1 MQFLLID
8 VSFGLTNS
16 CFLGRNGS
24 MSGDADSLDD
34 FMSSLGTSLD
44 KTTRT
49 QIRRK
54 IFDLKKVN
62 LVITLNLP
70 WVTVWFE
77 TTLVLLLCCFVFD
90 IEIVPQKAK
99 NMYMF
104 LSLASQYVSYIFLW
118 LLSTSFGSQHSI
130 SKIAFYACNVKW

>member
-1 MQFLLID
+1 
-8 VSFGLTNS
+8 
-16 CFLGRNGS
+16 

-44 KTTRT
+44 KTART

-70 WVTVWFE
+70 
-77 TTLVLLLCCFVFD
+77 
-90 IEIVPQKAK
+90 
-99 NMYMF
+99 Y
-104 LSLASQYVSYIFLW
+104 
-118 LLSTSFGSQHSI
+118 
-130 SKIAFYACNVKW
+130 

>member
-8 VSFGLTNS
+8 VSFGLTTS

-24 MSGDADSLDD
+24 MSGDADSLDN

-70 WVTVWFE
+70 
-77 TTLVLLLCCFVFD
+77 
-90 IEIVPQKAK
+90 
-99 NMYMF
+99 Y
-104 LSLASQYVSYIFLW
+104 
-118 LLSTSFGSQHSI
+118 
-130 SKIAFYACNVKW
+130 

>member
-1 MQFLLID
+1 MVKIDVRRNSILQLLAAIFYQPFVLANSTRDFQRGLEFVSEHFNPSFQCSFLLID
-8 VSFGLTNS
+8 ISFGLTTS

-70 WVTVWFE
+70 
-77 TTLVLLLCCFVFD
+77 
-90 IEIVPQKAK
+90 
-99 NMYMF
+99 Y
-104 LSLASQYVSYIFLW
+104 
-118 LLSTSFGSQHSI
+118 
-130 SKIAFYACNVKW
+130 